1 MPALPMKEGY
11 GPTLGALAA
20 PRWRAAS
27 PLVRRTIVV
36 AALVLAALAVGVVL
50 TLLNP
55 VYSHGGSV
63 PFSFAYRGLHR
74 VAPEPGGYVRVE
86 KRAGSGQLEYSFAV
100 DPLALPP
107 YRGEL
112 EGELP
117 IFAVSYIRALQRRD
131 PGAVIRGEG
140 KTRVNSVSAYD
151 ILYTATVEGT
161 PMFGR
166 DVLLLPERPGARD
179 GVAIVMLTAQDATRQ
194 VAGPMEVA
202 TTGVLFG
209 PLRGFQI
216 G

>member
-1 MPALPMKEGY
+1 VA
-11 GPTLGALAA
+11 LGALA
-20 PRWRAAS
+20 
-27 PLVRRTIVV
+27 V
-36 AALVLAALAVGVVL
+36 AIVL

-55 VYSHGGSV
+55 VYSHGAPV
-63 PFSFAYRGLHR
+63 PFSFTYRGLHR
-74 VAPEPGGYVRVE
+74 VAAEPGGYVRVE
-86 KRAGSGQLEYSFAV
+86 KRSRSGRLAYSFAV
-100 DPLALPP
+100 DPLVLPA
-107 YRGEL
+107 YRGEV

-117 IFAVSYIRALQRRD
+117 IYAVSYVRALKRRD

-151 ILYTATVEGT
+151 ILYTATVAGT

-166 DVLLLPERPGARD
+166 DVLLLPERAGVRK

-202 TTGVLFG
+202 TTGILFG